1 MFSLTHTATFST
13 VHFQEVAVVSK
24 RIQEDT
30 VASQRREIPL
40 INLSATDVAM
50 SYHRSAMTMTF
61 PQQRA
66 PYRFNLRKHSCC
78 IGMENTF
85 QIFPLLRFS
94 WFSCP
99 AQLTDVIEL
108 IHDKAQAFKIAK
120 HYWKHYWI
128 YVFD

>member
-1 MFSLTHTATFST
+1 MNSGRHGCLST
-13 VHFQEVAVVSK
+13 T
-24 RIQEDT
+24 RNT
-30 VASQRREIPL
+30 VNS
-40 INLSATDVAM
+40 SATDVAM

-66 PYRFNLRKHSCC
+66 PYRFNRRKHSCC

-108 IHDKAQAFKIAK
+108 IHDKAQAVKIAK
-120 HYWKHYWI
+120 HLCMFETDWNHPLNTI
-128 YVFD
+128 AQILIIMTIVMLHVRQ